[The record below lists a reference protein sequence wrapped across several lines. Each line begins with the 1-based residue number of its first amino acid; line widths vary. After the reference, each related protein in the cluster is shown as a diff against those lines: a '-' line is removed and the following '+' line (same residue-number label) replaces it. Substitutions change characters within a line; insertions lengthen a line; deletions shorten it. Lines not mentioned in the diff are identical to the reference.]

1 MSRKLGVILFLPL
14 VLLSGCWDVDE
25 PERMLYIH
33 GIGVDFKDGKYEVYV
48 QIINFANTAKSEA
61 PSTELPQSEVGYA
74 TGKTLDEAVHKL
86 YLTMDEKV
94 YWGHMSY
101 MVVSEEVLKNAILS
115 PVIDTFIRFRETRY
129 TIWVYATKG
138 SVEEVLLVKPVLNK
152 SISLSK
158 LSDPEN
164 SFKQESYVE
173 PIDIR
178 RLIIDM
184 NEPGYE
190 AIIPVVTVT
199 ENLRSNKESL
209 EVIDIN
215 GVAVV
220 TPEGLQGY
228 VLGDQAR
235 GIQWM
240 SNEMKRGQLT
250 FKLSNGEYITTIIEK
265 VNSKIEPVSGTGEA
279 RFDITV
285 NMTVY
290 ISVIVGDVSYEEL
303 REHVIEEVEKEIR
316 TTYEEAL
323 KKDIDIYG
331 FSNVLY
337 REKVKEWKNQQTD
350 GKINLT
356 ESSIRHLTIHLD
368 QIVSDRKS
376 IKPTIEE

>member
-331 FSNVLY
+331 FSTVLY
-337 REKVKEWKNQQTD
+337 REKVKAWKEQHTD
-350 GKINLT
+350 GKLNLT
-356 ESSIRHLTIHLD
+356 ESSIRNLTIHLD

>member
-1 MSRKLGVILFLPL
+1 MNRKFWVIILLPL

-33 GIGVDFKDGKYEVYV
+33 GMGVDYKDGKYEVYA
-48 QIINFANTAKSEA
+48 QIISFANTAKSEMP
-61 PSTELPQSEVGYA
+61 PSDLPQAEVGYE
-74 TGKTLDEAVHKL
+74 TGETIDEAIHNL
-86 YLTMDEKV
+86 YHSMDEKV
-94 YWGHMSY
+94 YWGHLSY
-101 MVVSEEVLKNAILS
+101 LVVSEEVLKNTKLS
-115 PVIDTFIRFRETRY
+115 PIIDTFIRFRETRY
-129 TIWVYATKG
+129 KIWVYATKD

-152 SISLSK
+152 TVSLSK

-190 AIIPVVTVT
+190 AKIPVVTLID
-199 ENLRSNKESL
+199 NWKSSKETINSIS
-209 EVIDIN
+209 VN

-220 TPEGLQGY
+220 TPKGLQGEI
-228 VLGDQAR
+228 LDDKAR
-235 GIQWM
+235 GLQWM
-240 SNEMKRGQLT
+240 SNDTKRGQLT
-250 FKLSNGEYITTIIEK
+250 FKLSNGEYISAIIEK
-265 VNSKIEPVSGTGEA
+265 VNRKIKPVLGTGDA
-279 RFDITV
+279 RFDINV

-290 ISVIVGDVSYEEL
+290 VSVIVGEVSYQEI
-303 REHVIEEVEKEIR
+303 RKHVIEEAEKEIMK
-316 TTYEEAL
+316 TYEEAL
-323 KKDIDIYG
+323 KQDIDIYG

-337 REKVKEWKNQQTD
+337 RENVKVWKEQHTD

-356 ESSIRHLTIHLD
+356 ESSIRNITIQLD
-368 QIVSDRKS
+368 KIASDRKS

>member
-199 ENLRSNKESL
+199 KNLRSNKESL

-215 GVAVV
+215 GVAFV

-331 FSNVLY
+331 FSTVLY
-337 REKVKEWKNQQTD
+337 REKVKAWKEQHTD
-350 GKINLT
+350 GKLNLT
-356 ESSIRHLTIHLD
+356 ESSIRNLTIHLD